1 MKRQVGVT
9 TSKREKTFGDNGYIP
24 YPHDGSQVG
33 AHLSQKLSKLYT
45 YLYTFLCILQEKFFK
60 AFE

>member
-24 YPHDGSQVG
+24 YPDCDDGSQVG
-33 AHLSQKLSKLYT
+33 AHISQKLSKLYT
-45 YLYTFLCILQEKFFK
+45 VRIVYYMSVMPQ
-60 AFE
+60 

>member
-9 TSKREKTFGDNGYIP
+9 TSKHEKTFGDNGYIP

-45 YLYTFLCILQEKFFK
+45 IRIVYYMSVMPQ
-60 AFE
+60 